1 MSYIFPL
8 NKRSEEIVI
17 DCTIKCSRK
26 LLWSAFLNI
35 SLLKYSI
42 KGSQAERQEKE
53 EKVRR
58 KASREGRERKGPEGR
73 RGKKTVLKP
82 VLIPRCLEAPHGC
95 VTHTVP
101 GTNSDRNNWQ
111 NYSQT

>member
-1 MSYIFPL
+1 MSYSFPL

-26 LLWSAFLNI
+26 LLWSAFL
-35 SLLKYSI
+35 KYSI

-58 KASREGRERKGPEGR
+58 KARREGRERKGPEGR

-95 VTHTVP
+95 VTYTLP
-101 GTNSDRNNWQ
+101 GTNSGRNNWQ